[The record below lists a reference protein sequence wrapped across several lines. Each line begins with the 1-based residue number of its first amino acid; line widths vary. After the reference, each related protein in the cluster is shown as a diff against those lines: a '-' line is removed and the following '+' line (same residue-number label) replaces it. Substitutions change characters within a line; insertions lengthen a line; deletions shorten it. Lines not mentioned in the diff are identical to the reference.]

1 MGIDAVRA
9 DPVEEARRILREAD
23 AAGVVLRA
31 VGGVAIALRSPSVAQ
46 LQPPRTYHDI
56 DLAGRGGSSPAINAL
71 FTSLGYTPADRFNK
85 LNGSER
91 LLFHDPGGR
100 RVDVFIDR
108 LRMCHTLELAD
119 RLAVDPLTLTPA
131 DLLLSK
137 LQIVEMT
144 PRDAQDMLALL
155 SDHPLIDG
163 PGRGIDIGRIR
174 AITTTDWAWWRTITE
189 TLATLADT
197 WRTGGS
203 ERERAAADT
212 AERLLRDLQEAPK
225 SVAWRARSW
234 LGERK
239 RWYEL
244 PEEVR

>member
-1 MGIDAVRA
+1 MHA
-9 DPVEEARRILREAD
+9 DPVEEARRILREAE

-31 VGGVAIALRSPSVAQ
+31 VGGVAIALRSPSVVE
-46 LQPPRTYHDI
+46 LDPPRTYHDI
-56 DLAGRGGSSPAINAL
+56 DLAGRGGSSPAIGAFL
-71 FTSLGYTPADRFNK
+71 TSLGYEAADRFNK

-100 RVDVFIDR
+100 RIDVFIDR

-119 RLAVDPLTLTPA
+119 RLAIDPMTLTPA

-137 LQIVEMT
+137 LQIVEIT
-144 PRDAQDMLALL
+144 PRDIQDILALL
-155 SDHPLIDG
+155 SDHPLVE
-163 PGRGIDIGRIR
+163 GRGGGIDIGRIR
-174 AITTTDWAWWRTITE
+174 AVCTTDWAWWRTVTANLGALRDAW
-189 TLATLADT
+189 LAGVSD
-197 WRTGGS
+197 
-203 ERERAAADT
+203 RERVAAESA
-212 AERLLRDLQEAPK
+212 AVLLLDLEEAPK
-225 SVAWRARSW
+225 SAAWRARSW